1 MLRKSLSFLL
11 FFQPE
16 GGSFNYI
23 KKASPAPLLPCIL
36 ALVGGVALFTA
47 RLAKAKPTWSLY
59 FGGTGLTFSI
69 LALDE
74 FTMLHEIHLGVYFIW
89 LGAGLVAATI
99 AVALR
104 SPARAWIWHLSLLTG
119 LAISVAGA
127 YGLELV
133 RPICGSLSILRL
145 DKCLYFFYWEECL
158 EFLGIWLALV
168 ALLGHYSDTMPTPSR
183 RTRGLL
189 YCVPLLWVIVLA
201 ALALAPRLEARFFAE
216 PAAVD
221 FVSDVRL
228 IGYRTERSA
237 ESLNVRLYTSTR
249 QERYEGL
256 GFSIQLI
263 DQADEVSIAGQ
274 NEYGG
279 RRYGFW
285 LFGPDDVP
293 VFLKYLQVPIPPD
306 ASANR
311 ALWVVL
317 TLWRKRG
324 DEYVREKILSSDH
337 RLLDD
342 TQIVLGEFVL
352 PTASSPSISPP
363 LAFFD
368 NGFALESVDLP
379 EHAQAGATLNITSS
393 WRADQLGREDYV
405 QLLHLGNEESGEWIV
420 YDQSPLG
427 MRLPT
432 RLWYTGLADSETW
445 RVPLPADLAAGRYAV
460 FTGLYRSSD
469 LERVP
474 AKDAEGTPW
483 LDNRVVLGSL
493 IIE

>member
-1 MLRKSLSFLL
+1 MDLLDRALSVVLATIRPSRLYEMDKWMDVGAIKVSVDALVAFGVIALYAPVIIFSYQYLIPRLSPSARNHANVMLSAQILVVFAAL
-11 FFQPE
+11 FFQPSSNYE
-16 GGSFNYI
+16 GWLFQLHKEGNISSTL
-23 KKASPAPLLPCIL
+23 ASMQL

-47 RLAKAKPTWSLY
+47 RLAKAKPTWHRLY
-59 FGGTGLTFSI
+59 FGGTGLTFLI

-183 RTRGLL
+183 LTRGLL

-249 QERYEGL
+249 QERYDGL

-306 ASANR
+306 APAQPR
-311 ALWVVL
+311 ALG
-317 TLWRKRG
+317 RA
-324 DEYVREKILSSDH
+324 H
-337 RLLDD
+337 
-342 TQIVLGEFVL
+342 
-352 PTASSPSISPP
+352 
-363 LAFFD
+363 
-368 NGFALESVDLP
+368 ALEK
-379 EHAQAGATLNITSS
+379 A
-393 WRADQLGREDYV
+393 RR
-405 QLLHLGNEESGEWIV
+405 
-420 YDQSPLG
+420 
-427 MRLPT
+427 
-432 RLWYTGLADSETW
+432 
-445 RVPLPADLAAGRYAV
+445 
-460 FTGLYRSSD
+460 
-469 LERVP
+469 
-474 AKDAEGTPW
+474 
-483 LDNRVVLGSL
+483 
-493 IIE
+493 